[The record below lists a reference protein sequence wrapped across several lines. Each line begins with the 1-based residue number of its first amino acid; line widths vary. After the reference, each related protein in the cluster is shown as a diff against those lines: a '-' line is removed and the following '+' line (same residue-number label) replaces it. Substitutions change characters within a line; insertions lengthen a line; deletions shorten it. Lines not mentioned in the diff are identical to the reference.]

1 METEKLSVSQASE
14 RLAVTI
20 QTVRNWIKTGKLKA
34 EKVKKGLV
42 YEYRINETDL
52 KIFIAENIDNL

>member
-52 KIFIAENIDNL
+52 RYFTDENL